1 MIAIR
6 QFHEHLGSVLAVPA
20 EAQNRRTEVIFL
32 VAEDH
37 PATIGS
43 ETEGPDLGADAFCG
57 AIKDFPERAAQGEYE
72 TRQEF

>member
-6 QFHEHLGSVLAVPA
+6 QIHEHLGSVLAVPM

-32 VAEDH
+32 VADADPVSPPTVE
-37 PATIGS
+37 
-43 ETEGPDLGADAFCG
+43 EGPDLGAAVFCG
-57 AIKDFPERAAQGEYE
+57 AIKDFPERAPQGEFE

>member
-6 QFHEHLGSVLAVPA
+6 QIHEHLGSTLAVPA

-32 VAEDH
+32 VVDAAPESPLPD
-37 PATIGS
+37 GD
-43 ETEGPDLGADAFCG
+43 GPDAGADEFCG
-57 AIKDFPERAAQGEYE
+57 ALKDFPERAPQGEFE